1 MRANNFEQKADF
13 FGRKPA
19 SFYKNIVRQEPTYMP
34 DFVSNL
40 RDHGFKF
47 WAIYYLLFK
56 QLEIKFKVVLK
67 SKITEPSL
75 FKLGMTSCKM
85 VVKVR

>member
-56 QLEIKFKVVLK
+56 QLEIKVVLK
-67 SKITEPSL
+67 SEITESSL
-75 FKLGMTSCKM
+75 FKLGMTSWKM